1 MTPLKFLNSLPLA
14 RLVVDS
20 DQRSRDSLAQ
30 DVLGGNYRLLNELQR
45 NACLTLPAPLYRAPY
60 RSLVPNLLGGP
71 VRFLELT
78 TICTKYAHVHVRLK
92 TFFKF
97 SHRSRLSRKHLPSQ

>member
-30 DVLGGNYRLLNELQR
+30 DVLGGNYRLLNE
-45 NACLTLPAPLYRAPY
+45 ASKKCLSYTARSPLSS
-60 RSLVPNLLGGP
+60 SLSITGP
-71 VRFLELT
+71 QLT
-78 TICTKYAHVHVRLK
+78 G
-92 TFFKF
+92 
-97 SHRSRLSRKHLPSQ
+97 